1 MILKLKPKLLIN
13 NNMKFI
19 LLFILINV
27 YIINVQTMRFSNKKK
42 FLFKNKK
49 NNKSHI
55 KNQLNNNL
63 SDDYEIPKWVY
74 SKVFKYNKNNIYNET
89 KY

>member
-1 MILKLKPKLLIN
+1 
-13 NNMKFI
+13 MKYI

-27 YIINVQTMRFSNKKK
+27 YIINVKTMRFSNKKK
-42 FLFKNKK
+42 FLFKSKITN
-49 NNKSHI
+49 SYI

-63 SDDYEIPKWVY
+63 GDDYEIPKWVY
-74 SKVFKYNKNNIYNET
+74 SKVFKHNKKNIYNET